1 MIPEPTIW
9 VAVGCAI
16 GAIWHALIEDKSSY
30 RKGYIDG
37 LNLKE
42 KLKHI
47 DMKIDEAN
55 RDDSN

>member
-1 MIPEPTIW
+1 MIPEHVLL
-9 VAVGCAI
+9 VALGALF
-16 GAIWHALIEDKSSY
+16 GAIWHALLNDKSSY

-47 DMKIDEAN
+47 DMKIDEEN

>member
-1 MIPEPTIW
+1 MIFEHVLL
-9 VAVGCAI
+9 VASGALF
-16 GAIWHALIEDKSSY
+16 GAIWHALLNDKSSY

-47 DMKIDEAN
+47 DMKIDEEN

>member
-1 MIPEPTIW
+1 MIPEHVLL
-9 VAVGCAI
+9 VALGTLF
-16 GAIWHALIEDKSSY
+16 GAIWHALLNDKSSY

-55 RDDSN
+55 RDDAN